1 MEIIK
6 VLKKR
11 YSTKEFDPTKKLTE
25 EQIEQIE
32 DLLQLSPSS
41 TNIQPWHFILATSDE
56 GKKRVA
62 KSAHDFFSFNEEKIL
77 DASVVVVFASKVD
90 LTDDYLHHLIEKE
103 DADGRYAN
111 KEFKEQNKAGRAIF
125 AYMHK
130 LDYKDF
136 QHWTDK
142 QVYLNLGNFLLGVA
156 ALGLDALP
164 MEGVDL
170 KMLDEEFGLRKK
182 GFTSSI
188 VVAVGY
194 HKSTD
199 FNKDLPK
206 SRLFKKEIIERI

>member
-6 VLKKR
+6 ILKKR

-41 TNIQPWHFILATSDE
+41 TNIQPWHFILATSDD
-56 GKKRVA
+56 GKKRIA
-62 KSAHDFFSFNEEKIL
+62 KAAHDFFSFNEAKIL

-90 LTDDYLHHLIEKE
+90 LTEEYLEHVTEKE
-103 DADGRYAN
+103 DADGRFAK
-111 KEFKEQNKAGRAIF
+111 KEFKEQQHIARAIF
-125 AYMHK
+125 ANMHK
-130 LDYKDF
+130 FDYKDF

-156 ALGLDALP
+156 TLGLDALP

-170 KMLDEEFGLRKK
+170 KLLDEEFDLRQK

-199 FNKDLPK
+199 FNRDLPK
-206 SRLFKKEIIERI
+206 SRLFKKEIIEQV